1 MNWTFLVVDDLEIEM
16 NGTASLLKRVYPAST
31 TWTANSGTAALN
43 LLEERRTV
51 PSLVLLDYG
60 MPGMNGLEFLSE
72 VRMRR
77 WLDRVP
83 VVMLSEPIAD
93 KLVVNCYRLG
103 ASAFLTKPLHQ
114 FELRQAIKDF
124 ARPARQMASAT
135 VMAGGDGAQRN
146 AA

>member
-31 TWTANSGTAALN
+31 AWTANSGVAALN

-51 PSLVLLDYG
+51 PSLVLLDYA
-60 MPGMNGLEFLSE
+60 MPGMTGLEFLSE
-72 VRMRR
+72 LRMRR

-124 ARPARQMASAT
+124 ARPARQMSSAT
-135 VMAGGDGAQRN
+135 VLAGGEEIQRN

>member
-1 MNWTFLVVDDLEIEM
+1 MNWTFLVVDDLEIEL
-16 NGTASLLKRVYPAST
+16 NGTASLLKRVYPASI
-31 TWTANSGTAALN
+31 TWTANSGAAALS

-51 PSLVLLDYG
+51 PSLVLLDYA
-60 MPGMNGLEFLSE
+60 MPGMTGLEFLSE
-72 VRMRR
+72 LRMRR
-77 WLDRVP
+77 WLERVP

-124 ARPARQMASAT
+124 ARPARQMSSAT
-135 VMAGGDGAQRN
+135 VLGGGDEIQRN